1 MRTFRRLYQPGGT
14 YFFTVVTA
22 NRWPCFDNADNV
34 RLLGDALQCTR
45 SSHPFDSLAI
55 VVMPDHL
62 HCLWKLMPDDADFSL
77 RWQLVK
83 KRFTANLSAA
93 SPHTSRRTIWQP
105 RFWEHLIRDAEDF
118 GRHLDYLHYNPVKH
132 GLAATPS
139 AWPYSTFKRYVRTGV
154 YAPDWAADSANRL
167 RNT

>member
-1 MRTFRRLYQPGGT
+1 MPVSRSTLGADAGGTLEHGSRMRTFRRLYQPGGT

-34 RLLGDALQCTR
+34 RLLGDALRCTR

-83 KRFTANLSAA
+83 K
-93 SPHTSRRTIWQP
+93 
-105 RFWEHLIRDAEDF
+105 
-118 GRHLDYLHYNPVKH
+118 
-132 GLAATPS
+132 
-139 AWPYSTFKRYVRTGV
+139 
-154 YAPDWAADSANRL
+154 
-167 RNT
+167 

>member
-34 RLLGDALQCTR
+34 RLLGDALRCTR

-154 YAPDWAADSANRL
+154 YAA
-167 RNT
+167 